1 MTEKVIVARE
11 SLILD
16 NNFSLFMRIV
26 LDTYRFAANV
36 KILSRSIFE
45 ENSLLFDDNN
55 GKFWQNPA
63 FRTTAW
69 MQLVRATQEQLPSR
83 LFFLGQALLTRP

>member
-1 MTEKVIVARE
+1 
-11 SLILD
+11 

-63 FRTTAW
+63 FP
-69 MQLVRATQEQLPSR
+69 Q
-83 LFFLGQALLTRP
+83 